1 MRKVMIITILR
12 TEEKALSR
20 KEIIESV
27 RDSLENLQLEYID
40 LLVNVIN
47 IVFANTNISSITISL
62 LKHDIFPKVIH
73 KNDPHCPLEGEH
85 WAVAHHLITLPQIIQ
100 HSYTVELLQI
110 AEFISPVKK
119 QQNPEL
125 YCSYIFAA
133 EVLRAITYLVNT
145 GKVRNPLKNIFSFV
159 QSWQV

>member
-47 IVFANTNISSITISL
+47 IVFILSEPFIEHFQLAKF
-62 LKHDIFPKVIH
+62 LKDKIVFFV
-73 KNDPHCPLEGEH
+73 CP
-85 WAVAHHLITLPQIIQ
+85 
-100 HSYTVELLQI
+100 
-110 AEFISPVKK
+110 
-119 QQNPEL
+119 
-125 YCSYIFAA
+125 
-133 EVLRAITYLVNT
+133 
-145 GKVRNPLKNIFSFV
+145 
-159 QSWQV
+159 

>member
-47 IVFANTNISSITISL
+47 IVDCFRQQQYLQYHDQSAKTWHIPKGDPQERPSLPPRGWALSSSTSFDYFSPNYPTLLYCRTPADSRVYFAREKATKPWTIL
-62 LKHDIFPKVIH
+62 LLYLCCRGFTSYHLP
-73 KNDPHCPLEGEH
+73 CEH
-85 WAVAHHLITLPQIIQ
+85 WQ
-100 HSYTVELLQI
+100 
-110 AEFISPVKK
+110 
-119 QQNPEL
+119 
-125 YCSYIFAA
+125 
-133 EVLRAITYLVNT
+133 
-145 GKVRNPLKNIFSFV
+145 G
-159 QSWQV
+159 

>member
-1 MRKVMIITILR
+1 MIITILR

-40 LLVNVIN
+40 LLVSVIN
-47 IVFANTNISSITISL
+47 IVFANTNICSKYHAQSAKTWHIPKGDPQERPSL
-62 LKHDIFPKVIH
+62 P
-73 KNDPHCPLEGEH
+73 PRG
-85 WAVAHHLITLPQIIQ
+85 WAVAHHLITFPQIIQ